1 MFNQP
6 QGKNNVQP
14 VPQGVAGQRQGYGTL
29 PAPTEP
35 NLFNGVADDFSFELN
50 SQTGAFELVDKRAQ
64 KPPVPAPNQQPQPV
78 ATNGANGQ
86 NGQPQPNST
95 PNTYDAKFLAVEN
108 QLKLYQDA
116 MLRMAKAVDTLMQN
130 PQQQQQTQ
138 QQEPVKLDIQS
149 DDFAT
154 NLINMI
160 NGTLDQRFIAFKEEI
175 APLQQTTQQMQ
186 GRMEMADVAFQNK
199 DFQDLYPT
207 IERIKKSDP
216 TGTMTWTQA
225 YNTAKDI
232 HSSFKQD
239 STIRTDNGNQG
250 QAPTTQPQSVD
261 QNLQQRANALAT
273 ETGGAPRSIVQ
284 AEIPGKGV
292 EDAFNQAVADLY
304 GGRP

>member
-6 QGKNNVQP
+6 QGKNVQP

-64 KPPVPAPNQQPQPV
+64 KPPVQTPNQQPAAT
-78 ATNGANGQ
+78 ATNGTNGQ
-86 NGQPQPNST
+86 AGQPQPNST
-95 PNTYDAKFLAVEN
+95 PNPYDAKFLAVEN

-154 NLINMI
+154 NLLNMI
-160 NGTLDQRFIAFKEEI
+160 NGTLDQRFKAFKEEI

-216 TGTMTWTQA
+216 SGSMTWTQA

-250 QAPTTQPQSVD
+250 QATTTQPQSVD

>member
-64 KPPVPAPNQQPQPV
+64 KPSNSIQPP
-78 ATNGANGQ
+78 ATNVAESNGG
-86 NGQPQPNST
+86 GQPKPNST
-95 PNTYDAKFLAVEN
+95 PNPYDAKFLAVEN

-130 PQQQQQTQ
+130 PQQHQQAQ

-154 NLINMI
+154 NLLNMI
-160 NGTLDQRFIAFKEEI
+160 NGTLDQRFKAFKEEI